1 MQTVSLH
8 HYMCRKHYTMFLC
21 GKVSLV
27 PFSKT
32 EGEES
37 LAAFANKGVDFQYIN
52 LAYQSDCK
60 MK

>member
-1 MQTVSLH
+1 
-8 HYMCRKHYTMFLC
+8 MCRKHYTMFLC

-37 LAAFANKGVDFQYIN
+37 LVAFANKGVDFQYIN